1 LPTSKVFQITAA
13 FIEALHDIG
22 ISITWPGIEP
32 VDKYD
37 CLDLNLLESAAQQ
50 PFQGGF
56 GVDYYPTIY
65 DKAACLFFSI
75 IANHIFS
82 NGNKRTAVLA
92 LDQFLTANSIYLALS
107 NDKVK
112 KLAER
117 TAEHRIRGETSKEM
131 MAEIRDAV
139 VANSFE
145 FRRIRKTHPRAYR
158 EMHSLRRLIRSAAPN
173 QPGVRSRQTLRAI
186 ERGLLNPN

>member
-1 LPTSKVFQITAA
+1 MPKSKVFQITAA
-13 FIEALHDIG
+13 FIEAVHDVG

-32 VDKYD
+32 VRKYD
-37 CLDLNLLESAAQQ
+37 CLDLNLLESAAEQ
-50 PFQGGF
+50 PFQSGF

-82 NGNKRTAVLA
+82 NGNKRTAVLV

-117 TAEHRIRGETSKEM
+117 TAEHTLRGETSKQM
-131 MAEIRDAV
+131 MAEIRDTIA
-139 VANSFE
+139 AHSFE
-145 FRRIRKTHPRAYR
+145 FKRIRKTHPRAYR
-158 EMHSLRRLIRSAAPN
+158 EMQSVKRLIRSAAPN
-173 QPGVRSRQTLRAI
+173 QPGVRPRQTLIAI
-186 ERGLLNPN
+186 ERGEFSN